1 MPEGPWAFGASPR
14 ICPATLVCALQWAA
28 CQSPTKR
35 LASYFEE
42 STKPESQDLA
52 PDPSHTSRI
61 SENTIY
67 SRLWPLRYAPYPK
80 IRQRRSSRCLLP
92 TLTMIVWGFWPLQ
105 SHFLQTP
112 LWQTPLGTFIERLF
126 AYWCA
131 RRTRT
136 NPKGLCRRSY
146 CCGLLDGQMAK
157 VELYE
162 GG

>member
-1 MPEGPWAFGASPR
+1 VRERPAKRHTGLRGTLDRHGLPGRLMPAVEREKLSEKFLRCPKRGLTWHRGGAVRPSRSRYTGRIHTHIRSLPKDTPEG
-14 ICPATLVCALQWAA
+14 
-28 CQSPTKR
+28 
-35 LASYFEE
+35 
-42 STKPESQDLA
+42 
-52 PDPSHTSRI
+52 
-61 SENTIY
+61 
-67 SRLWPLRYAPYPK
+67 
-80 IRQRRSSRCLLP
+80 SSRCLLP

-136 NPKGLCRRSY
+136 NPKGLCRRSD